1 MQQIRP
7 RTNDEIHKDI
17 QSLLGKL
24 GTLQTESVVRYELIK
39 NPDQTE
45 ESIRYVM
52 NRLRSSGGAFFSEYS
67 MMPYPGRKIEG
78 DMAIAF
84 WAFTDY
90 AKEAGDRFLAADWPS
105 SIIFRTE
112 MEKRSFRI
120 TVCHSPAGDD
130 NLNVLKNKRWDG
142 KFHEIIVGVNM
153 TVDEIDH
160 SMFPDSLSVRFV
172 SFMADTPLID
182 IPKMQT
188 SLIKEEEA

>member
-17 QSLLGKL
+17 QSLIGKL

-45 ESIRYVM
+45 ESIRYIM
-52 NRLRSSGGAFFSEYS
+52 DRLRSSGGAFFSEYNI
-67 MMPYPGRKIEG
+67 MPYPGRKIEG
-78 DMAIAF
+78 DMAFAF
-84 WAFTDY
+84 WAFTDF
-90 AKEAGDRFLAADWPS
+90 AKETGDRFLAADWPS

-112 MEKRSFRI
+112 TEKRSFRI
-120 TVCHSPAGDD
+120 TVCHSPADDD

-142 KFHEIIVGVNM
+142 KFHEIIVGVNI
-153 TVDEIDH
+153 TADEIDR
-160 SMFPDSLSVRFV
+160 SMLPDGLSVRFV

-188 SLIKEEEA
+188 TLIKEGE